1 MNYLGQLSTLNASTG
16 SVSISSSIF
25 TSVFLRLIHPSNL
38 TVEASEVTKR
48 LPKSIIALVPSY
60 IPAYSASMPNK
71 DGMIKCKAGSR
82 AGKMISTNFYKD
94 KTVEH
99 KGKVDLVTETDKA
112 CEELVFKFL
121 KEKYPDHQFIGE
133 ETSTVYGTSE
143 LTDEPTWI
151 IDPVDGTTNFVH
163 RFSFVCISI
172 GLTIG
177 KVPTVGVVYNPII
190 DELFTAVR
198 GRGAHL
204 NGQPIS
210 SSSQSEIGN
219 ALLAAEV
226 GVARDKETVDA
237 TTKRINGLLFKD
249 ALSLDST
256 TKADSLSNV
265 QNFEY
270 QSECSHCKH
279 LPVRSLRMS
288 GSCALNLCGIACG
301 RLDIYY
307 ELGFGGPWDVAA
319 GVVIIQE
326 AGGSVFDPSG
336 GEVNIMTRK
345 IAASNGF
352 LKHAF
357 VNELNELGL

>member
-1 MNYLGQLSTLNASTG
+1 MGDYSKLADKDELSGYL
-16 SVSISSSIF
+16 SSAM
-25 TSVFLRLIHPSNL
+25 
-38 TVEASEVTKR
+38 EA
-48 LPKSIIALVPSY
+48 A
-60 IPAYSASMPNK
+60 
-71 DGMIKCKAGSR
+71 SR
-82 AGKMISTNFYKD
+82 AGKMISTNFCKD

-121 KEKYPDHQFIGE
+121 KEKYPDHKFIGE
-133 ETSTVYGTSE
+133 ETSSVYGTSE
-143 LTDEPTWI
+143 LTGEPTWI

-163 RFSFVCISI
+163 RFPFVCISI

-177 KVPTVGVVYNPII
+177 KVPIVGVVYNPII
-190 DELFTAVR
+190 DEMFTAVC
-198 GRGAHL
+198 GRGAYL

-237 TTKRINGLLFKD
+237 TTKRINRLLFKI
-249 ALSLDST
+249 
-256 TKADSLSNV
+256 
-265 QNFEY
+265 
-270 QSECSHCKH
+270 
-279 LPVRSLRMS
+279 RSLRMT

-319 GVVIIQE
+319 GVVIIRE
-326 AGGSVFDPSG
+326 AGGCVFDPSG
-336 GEVNIMTRK
+336 GEVNIMMQK

-357 VNELNELGL
+357 VNELNEIGF